1 MIWTLLIF
9 CQFTGIQK
17 DQNHGPPQSNPNH
30 QRTMSAPMPIGGQF
44 NQPRHQQDM
53 MPNQMLMQQQQNLM
67 VQGILAL
74 CEFHYCNFSKNS
86 INLPY
91 ANFGLF
97 YFISA
102 IFWTKQK

>member
-1 MIWTLLIF
+1 MFYTLKSISQLIWTLLIF

-67 VQGILAL
+67 VQQRQQ
-74 CEFHYCNFSKNS
+74 HQQ
-86 INLPY
+86 NLQRQLSL
-91 ANFGLF
+91 GSL
-97 YFISA
+97 
-102 IFWTKQK
+102 